1 MRDKVDERNRERYL
15 RGNLIKWWNVKVE
28 SEDDDV
34 VEEDKLDDLLSGND
48 NNNLGGIFNGLINQ
62 PAPQGLDEDER
73 MLLGLIMDKSDRSD
87 VFNSAMDEMNAE
99 KEREANEIYERLM
112 KEAAED
118 EAKKQNEIEAAKL
131 AAAGS
136 GN

>member
-48 NNNLGGIFNGLINQ
+48 NNNSGGIFNGLINQ